1 MWPKTA
7 RSANPGKGTEPEVRV
22 LHGARSRCLYMLRS
36 EPGQAIIRS
45 RRRHSVIRNL
55 HASLLRVLGLLC
67 VIGSACARCVLC
79 SFQEQRR
86 RRLRHPMIRASQDG
100 LLQVPLFVVSDGYRL
115 CSLDVFASFQG
126 KRRSRRRHSGLK
138 TLEASRLQ
146 VSFCRCVMGRTCVR
160 FLFV

>member
-1 MWPKTA
+1 MCFVLF
-7 RSANPGKGTEPEVRV
+7 SGTEKEASSTPHDKGFARWFVA
-22 LHGARSRCLYMLRS
+22 GAPFL
-36 EPGQAIIRS
+36 
-45 RRRHSVIRNL
+45 
-55 HASLLRVLGLLC
+55 
-67 VIGSACARCVLC
+67 
-79 SFQEQRR
+79 
-86 RRLRHPMIRASQDG
+86 
-100 LLQVPLFVVSDGYRL
+100 VVSDGYRL